1 MMFQIT
7 VHYVGG
13 NTESFDFAEVESARM
28 FMRERDQSDQ
38 VAFTTVSLRPRL
50 ECLGDPAGQRGSLRV
65 GD

>member
-13 NTESFDFAEVESARM
+13 NTETFDFTEVDSARM

-38 VAFTTVSLRPRL
+38 VAFTTVSMRPRRDR
-50 ECLGDPAGQRGSLRV
+50 LGTTTGQGNMPRTGN
-65 GD
+65 

>member
-1 MMFQIT
+1 MFQIT

-28 FMRERDQSDQ
+28 FMRERDQSAQ
-38 VAFTTVSLRPRL
+38 VAFTTVSMRPRR
-50 ECLGDPAGQRGSLRV
+50 ERLGAPARQRGSSRT